1 MKKEE
6 WKKVVGFEGYEIS
19 NLGRVKSL
27 KQKKERILK
36 STKDTTGYLIVGLSN
51 NNVAKTK
58 RVHQLVAIAFLGHK
72 PCGLK
77 LVVDHID
84 NNPLNNNLDN
94 LQITTQSKNIGK
106 RFLKIESDYKGVFWS
121 KARSKWASIIVVN
134 GKNNYLGFYNTELE
148 ASESYNNFIKTL

>member
-1 MKKEE
+1 MEKEV

-84 NNPLNNNLDN
+84 NNPLNNRLDN
-94 LQITTQSKNIGK
+94 LQITTQSKNISK
-106 RFLKIESDYKGVFWS
+106 RFLKIESIYKGVFWF
-121 KARSKWASIIVVN
+121 KVRSKWASIIVVN

-148 ASESYNNFIKTL
+148 ASESYKNFIKTL